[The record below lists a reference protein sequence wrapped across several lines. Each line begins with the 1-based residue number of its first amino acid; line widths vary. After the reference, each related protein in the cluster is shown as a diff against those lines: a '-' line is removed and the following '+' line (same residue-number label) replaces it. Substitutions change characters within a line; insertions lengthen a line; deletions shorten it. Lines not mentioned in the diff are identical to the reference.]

1 MARSI
6 EKEVELLL
14 KRQSK
19 EMEKTPENELS
30 LVERLEEELK
40 KKKEEAKK
48 ALKEKEEAKAKK
60 LGLEILKHYEVS
72 DLDELKNAIISSE
85 FIFEEDD
92 NTTVYCDPKAEL
104 DSSAI
109 NEIVSWIPRLDA
121 WEQDNWENRIEYK
134 EFYPIANRLFK
145 EIIKFTEKTNEG
157 EGQNEG
163 DYE

>member
-1 MARSI
+1 MARTI

-19 EMEKTPENELS
+19 EMDKTPENELS

-92 NTTVYCDPKAEL
+92 NTTVYYDPKAEL
-104 DSSAI
+104 DPSVI

-157 EGQNEG
+157 ESQNEG